1 MKKIVGTI
9 LVLVLVLSFV
19 GFGDV
24 SESTSLSVGWVYV
37 EDGFDEVWRN
47 DIRIGLDRAVTELD
61 IAYTEYP
68 VSGDIETDE
77 MLQDEL
83 EIVVNEAALV
93 NDVIM
98 VVSFV
103 YDEVIHRTAT
113 DNAGTMFM
121 TVDSFPQ
128 IETIII
134 VDEEEVHIWEPYDNV
149 FAVTF
154 SEEEMGFLAGLAAGD
169 VTKKDNVGFIGGM
182 DFYLINRFEYGFYQ
196 GVQEINKK
204 ADISKNYAD
213 SFNDSYRGFYYATLM
228 NQINDVDVIF
238 HAAGATG
245 EGLFESAEV
254 FDYWAIGVDIDQ
266 SHFAPNNVL
275 CSVEKKVGLAAFE
288 GLEIILN
295 DDPCPVHYRMGIKEN
310 GVEYSD
316 LANNLTAKTEKM
328 MDAYISLIKND
339 EYEVDLFEE

>member
-24 SESTSLSVGWVYV
+24 SESTSLSVGWIYV
-37 EDGFDEVWRN
+37 EDGFDDIWRN
-47 DIRIGLDRAVTELD
+47 GIRIGLDRAVTELD

-83 EIVVNEAALV
+83 EIVVNGAALE
-93 NDVIM
+93 NDVIL
-98 VVSFV
+98 VVSFM
-103 YDEVIHRTAT
+103 YNEVIHRTVT
-113 DNAGTMFM
+113 DNEETIFM
-121 TVDSFPQ
+121 TIDSFPQ
-128 IETIII
+128 KETIII
-134 VDEEEVHIWEPYDNV
+134 VEDEEVHIWEPYDNV

-154 SEEEMGFLAGLAAGD
+154 NEEEMGFLAGLAAGH
-169 VTKKDNVGFIGGM
+169 VTKKDSVGFIGGM
-182 DFYLINRFEYGFYQ
+182 DFDLINRFEYGFYQ
-196 GVQEINKK
+196 GVEEINKK
-204 ADISKNYAD
+204 SDIYYDYAD
-213 SFNDSYRGFYYATLM
+213 SFNDKYKGFYYGTLM

-254 FDYWAIGVDIDQ
+254 FDYWAIGVDVDQ
-266 SHFAPNNVL
+266 SHLAPNNVL
-275 CSVEKKVGLAAFE
+275 CSVEKQVDLAALQ
-288 GLEIILN
+288 GLDIILN
-295 DDPCPVHYRMGIKEN
+295 DDPCPVHYRMGIKEI

-316 LANNLTAKTEKM
+316 LANNLTAKTKKM
-328 MDAYISLIKND
+328 LDAYISLIKND